1 MTRKIR
7 NGKESVNMN
16 YEAKHEKKEVTY
28 GMEPMPDEFYKAR
41 IKTLEKENLDL
52 HKEIEALEDKVHK
65 LQGVIG
71 EMNDAIVALEDKE
84 QKLKAAYL
92 EVKLGV

>member
-1 MTRKIR
+1 MR
-7 NGKESVNMN
+7 KESVNMDN
-16 YEAKHEKKEVTY
+16 YEGKHEKKELTY

-41 IKTLEKENLDL
+41 IKTLEKENLEL
-52 HKEIEALEDKVHK
+52 NREIEALEDKVQK

-71 EMNDAIVALEDKE
+71 EMNDIIAGLEAANE
-84 QKLKAAYL
+84 KLKAAYL